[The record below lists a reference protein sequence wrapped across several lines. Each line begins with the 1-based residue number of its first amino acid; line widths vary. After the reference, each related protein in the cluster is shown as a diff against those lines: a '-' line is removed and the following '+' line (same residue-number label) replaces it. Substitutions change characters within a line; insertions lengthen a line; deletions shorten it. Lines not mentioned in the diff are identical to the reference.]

1 MPPVKRKKKIRL
13 RQKKTP
19 SPIKS
24 PPTAEHSSFDYLYP
38 ALDDPNFNI
47 KIAERKEF
55 HETQYEGGV
64 YPIEE
69 HANKLCNADFELA
82 PHQMFVRNF
91 LSFQTPYNS
100 LLLYHGLGSGKT
112 CSAIGISEDMR
123 DYLKQMDMNQRIIV
137 VASPNVQDN
146 FKLQLF
152 DDRKLKLIDGLWNI
166 RACTGNKYLK
176 EINPMNMK
184 GLSRDKVLRR
194 VRAIINSSYLFLG
207 YIEFANYIQKK
218 SLVESEVGEDKKRKM
233 MNTRLQRH
241 FANRLI
247 IIDEIHNIRVSD
259 ENKNKRVASALEKL
273 VDAVPY
279 MRLLFLSATP
289 MFNSYKEII
298 WLINIMNKNDRRN
311 TMTLKEVFNA
321 DGTFRLSPAGEEIG
335 KELLERRVTGYVSF
349 VRGENPYTFPYRIW
363 PNEFAR
369 EHTYAS
375 LPYPEVQLHMK
386 PIIQNIERISVYLN
400 KIGTYQQKGYH
411 HIIQEL
417 LINTQKAPSDKGG
430 PTFERMD
437 ALGYTLLQKPLEALN
452 IIYPSKE
459 LDAAFDAKSL
469 DESPVTQPELAL
481 VDVKS
486 IVGKSGLDR
495 IIKYSISGTPAT
507 RRNVEYKSDSYG
519 RIFSPSE
526 IGKYSGKIAE
536 ICTRILNSTGI
547 ALVYSQYID
556 GGLVPIALALEEMGF
571 RRAGKR
577 NSLFKHPPMDE
588 IDAMSNKHREP
599 GNKFSPSKY
608 AIISGDKS
616 LSPNNMDEIK
626 LLTSDNNLNGENVRV
641 VLISQAGSE
650 GLDLK
655 FIRQVHI
662 LDPWYNMNR
671 IEQIIGRAV
680 RTCSHKALPFIKRNV
695 ELYLHGTILEI
706 EREEAADMYV
716 YRLAEQKAIRIGE
729 VSRVL
734 KQSAIDCLLNIK
746 QVEFTPEILK
756 QTVKQELASGT
767 TIAYQVGDKPYSS
780 ICDYMESC
788 QYTCKPN
795 KNIAKEDVIL
805 DTYSEEFIMMNT
817 EKIVRRIRM
826 LFKERFF
833 YTKTDLV
840 KQINVIH
847 IYPLVQINAALN
859 QLIHDNYEYLTDKYG
874 RVGNLIN
881 VGDLYL
887 YQPLEITNP
896 SISSYHRATPVAYKP
911 SNIQFKII
919 EPDEREDR
927 REDEREDRPLISVK
941 GASKDKLDKKHAA
954 SIRKSKTHIWEHML
968 LNFEKGITEQQ
979 VLRGEKDWYIFS
991 STVISLMSEAGVEK
1005 EILYTFIVAHIL
1017 ESLLYNETLE
1027 VLTEL
1032 DNNMEQQTPL
1042 LLLFKRLAKEY
1053 YKKNILNA
1061 RNIQGLFLYD
1071 NNKKRPTLLVK
1082 HKGEG
1087 SMWQVGEKEDEE
1099 DLKAELGKV
1108 ITAVIP
1114 IQEKL
1119 GEFVGYMS
1127 LIRNQYYAFKVKD
1140 VLQPRHKGA
1149 RCDQSGKKIANAVLQ
1164 KILAKSNVVL
1174 DTSKLH
1180 QIQICILQEFY
1191 LRLFN
1196 KNVTQT
1202 KKWFL
1207 TPTEVLFAI
1216 R

>member
-1 MPPVKRKKKIRL
+1 
-13 RQKKTP
+13 
-19 SPIKS
+19 
-24 PPTAEHSSFDYLYP
+24 
-38 ALDDPNFNI
+38 
-47 KIAERKEF
+47 
-55 HETQYEGGV
+55 
-64 YPIEE
+64 
-69 HANKLCNADFELA
+69 
-82 PHQMFVRNF
+82 
-91 LSFQTPYNS
+91 
-100 LLLYHGLGSGKT
+100 
-112 CSAIGISEDMR
+112 
-123 DYLKQMDMNQRIIV
+123 
-137 VASPNVQDN
+137 
-146 FKLQLF
+146 
-152 DDRKLKLIDGLWNI
+152 
-166 RACTGNKYLK
+166 
-176 EINPMNMK
+176 
-184 GLSRDKVLRR
+184 
-194 VRAIINSSYLFLG
+194 
-207 YIEFANYIQKK
+207 
-218 SLVESEVGEDKKRKM
+218 
-233 MNTRLQRH
+233 
-241 FANRLI
+241 
-247 IIDEIHNIRVSD
+247 
-259 ENKNKRVASALEKL
+259 
-273 VDAVPY
+273 
-279 MRLLFLSATP
+279 
-289 MFNSYKEII
+289 
-298 WLINIMNKNDRRN
+298 
-311 TMTLKEVFNA
+311 
-321 DGTFRLSPAGEEIG
+321 
-335 KELLERRVTGYVSF
+335 
-349 VRGENPYTFPYRIW
+349 
-363 PNEFAR
+363 
-369 EHTYAS
+369 
-375 LPYPEVQLHMK
+375 
-386 PIIQNIERISVYLN
+386 
-400 KIGTYQQKGYH
+400 
-411 HIIQEL
+411 
-417 LINTQKAPSDKGG
+417 
-430 PTFERMD
+430 
-437 ALGYTLLQKPLEALN
+437 
-452 IIYPSKE
+452 
-459 LDAAFDAKSL
+459 
-469 DESPVTQPELAL
+469 
-481 VDVKS
+481 
-486 IVGKSGLDR
+486 
-495 IIKYSISGTPAT
+495 
-507 RRNVEYKSDSYG
+507 
-519 RIFSPSE
+519 
-526 IGKYSGKIAE
+526 
-536 ICTRILNSTGI
+536 
-547 ALVYSQYID
+547 
-556 GGLVPIALALEEMGF
+556 
-571 RRAGKR
+571 
-577 NSLFKHPPMDE
+577 
-588 IDAMSNKHREP
+588 
-599 GNKFSPSKY
+599 
-608 AIISGDKS
+608 
-616 LSPNNMDEIK
+616 
-626 LLTSDNNLNGENVRV
+626 
-641 VLISQAGSE
+641 
-650 GLDLK
+650 
-655 FIRQVHI
+655 
-662 LDPWYNMNR
+662 
-671 IEQIIGRAV
+671 
-680 RTCSHKALPFIKRNV
+680 
-695 ELYLHGTILEI
+695 
-706 EREEAADMYV
+706 
-716 YRLAEQKAIRIGE
+716 

-734 KQSAIDCLLNIK
+734 KQSSIDCLLNIK

-788 QYTCKPN
+788 QYTCNPN

-927 REDEREDRPLISVK
+927 REDRREDEPLISVK
-941 GASKDKLDKKHAA
+941 GASKDKRDKKHNA
-954 SIRKSKTHIWEHML
+954 SIRKSKTNIWEHML

-1042 LLLFKRLAKEY
+1042 LLLFKRIAKEY
-1053 YKKNILNA
+1053 YNKHILNA

-1071 NNKKRPTLLVK
+1071 NNKKKPTLLVK
-1082 HKGEG
+1082 HKGEDTV
-1087 SMWQVGEKEDEE
+1087 WQVGEKEDEE

-1149 RCDQSGKKIANAVLQ
+1149 RCDQSGKKIANGVLQ

-1196 KNVTQT
+1196 INVTQT
-1202 KKWFL
+1202 KRWFL